1 MDIVLRIS
9 FIFVLGRLC
18 VGFNITPPSPLS
30 TGAPRAFN
38 YTWNLTDA
46 QNSPL
51 GAFVAMLIQP
61 PEGFE
66 CPDLDAGGDSLIK
79 IVESFATVQVPG
91 PAIVS
96 SGKFFLTPAKQGIHI
111 VCTHGNL
118 PPGLLNAQGS
128 SGISDIFKNFKSL
141 NLLDQ
146 SNPFDVSLP
155 TRTSSAN
162 STSTSVSGVS
172 FSPTPSKDSD
182 DSGQN
187 DDHDGKGRGH
197 HGSGKTTGVVGGIL
211 GAVALIF
218 IILAILLYR
227 RLRYQRKLNQ
237 FHKEHMLLQQ
247 QPPSTFL
254 SSITPVQRVTS
265 SPIPG
270 ILAPL
275 SPISTMNRRSDIPMG
290 FEETMLTQKG
300 PYQFSSDNHLARPS
314 PPSYSVA
321 LPHKP
326 LPMFPTQHHTPD

>member
-1 MDIVLRIS
+1 
-9 FIFVLGRLC
+9 
-18 VGFNITPPSPLS
+18 
-30 TGAPRAFN
+30 
-38 YTWNLTDA
+38 
-46 QNSPL
+46 
-51 GAFVAMLIQP
+51 MLIQP
-61 PEGFE
+61 PEGFN
-66 CPDLDAGGDSLIK
+66 CHDLETGGDSLIK

-91 PAIVS
+91 PAFPS
-96 SGKFFLTPAKQGIHI
+96 SEGKFFLTPGKEGKHV
-111 VCTHGNL
+111 VCTHGSL
-118 PPGLLNAQGS
+118 PANLLNAPL
-128 SGISDIFKNFKSL
+128 SDIFKGFKNL

-146 SNPFDVSLP
+146 SNPFNVSSP
-155 TRTSSAN
+155 TSAN
-162 STSTSVSGVS
+162 STSTSVSAVS
-172 FSPTPSKDSD
+172 SSPNPSKDPD
-182 DSGQN
+182 NGGQN
-187 DDHDGKGRGH
+187 DGHDDGKGRGNH
-197 HGSGKTTGVVGGIL
+197 HGSGKTAGIVGGVL

-218 IILAILLYR
+218 IILAIFLYR

-254 SSITPVQRVTS
+254 SSTIPVQRVTS

-300 PYQFSSDNHLARPS
+300 PYQFSSDDHLARPS

-321 LPHKP
+321 LPNKA